1 MDIKK
6 IIDVKSK
13 TELTELQNLFSGGF
27 ETFGFLTGGSATAG
41 HTKDIIKGSTSHNI
55 DITWGTATITEL
67 TPGSLTLHLQNIRI
81 MRTEITPGGT
91 QPAGTI
97 QINGAAVWRIDRGSK
112 LVSINNAIAF
122 WGYVLGGVVISDQD
136 GVLVIAMGLQKIK

>member
-1 MDIKK
+1 
-6 IIDVKSK
+6 
-13 TELTELQNLFSGGF
+13 
-27 ETFGFLTGGSATAG
+27 
-41 HTKDIIKGSTSHNI
+41 
-55 DITWGTATITEL
+55 
-67 TPGSLTLHLQNIRI
+67 